1 MPWLLDGLV
10 YHFLVVK
17 SENHVESLLIFGD
30 LGVTDGKV
38 LGVF

>member
-30 LGVTDGKV
+30 LGVTDGQV